1 MQWSV
6 DWLSDF
12 VQLDDLDARELGER
26 ITLHT
31 AEVDDV
37 IEPGGG
43 WPGVVVGRVVGVR
56 PHPDADKLRLV
67 TVDSGAG
74 EMEVVCGAPNVAE
87 AQKIAYAPEGTVLP
101 GGFKLEKR
109 KIRGVES
116 SGMVLSERELG
127 ISDEHEGILVLDA
140 ALPVGTPIKDVLGGS
155 SVIDV
160 DNTAIT
166 TRPDLWGHYGAA
178 RELGAVLDRP
188 VQPLPVGAELPDA
201 PAEVQVTVDVP
212 DLCPRYLG
220 WVIDGIEIAP
230 SPDWLRRRLEDV
242 GQRPINNVVDLTN
255 YIQLECGQPLHAFDL
270 RQIADQRIVV
280 RAATAGEKVTT
291 LDGVERE
298 LPAGACVIADP
309 TRAVAI
315 AGIMGL
321 ENSEVVAD
329 TSAIVLEV
337 ANFEMTS
344 IRKTAQTLG
353 LRSDSSVRFEK
364 GLDIEGV
371 PAAARRF
378 FELLKQVCPAAK
390 PRGGACDVRVPAVP
404 VPVVE
409 LPEGWIE
416 QRLGVEIGA
425 AGVDAILHRLG
436 FGSERSNGCLQVS
449 VPSWR
454 TRDVAI
460 PEDVVEEVGR
470 IFGYDR
476 IEPEPLVG
484 VLDPVPI
491 EPVRAAK
498 SRLRSILSGGC
509 GLTEF
514 YAYPVYSRAEAEQTR
529 VEVGE
534 LVVANWEDRVTP
546 HLTETLVP
554 LVVKA
559 TAENLRYRTEFGIYV
574 VQPVWDNAQRQDGLP
589 KETTHAAIALV
600 RHRGESTVLA
610 LKGVLER
617 MLVSFGARGVRLRQ
631 QANPPAWAHE
641 GRAGDIGRGKQHFGW
656 FGELHPAV
664 KRAWD
669 IDADVA
675 VAEFNLEVIA
685 EAGGKAHRM
694 DAISRFPVVPYDV
707 AIVADARTPA
717 EEVERALRGA
727 DKKLVRDVG
736 LFDVYQGENLP
747 AGKRSLA
754 YHMVFG
760 AMDRTLGTDEV
771 DRLRENVAKIIAKK
785 GWELRA

>member
-6 DWLSDF
+6 DWLADF
-12 VQLDDLDARELGER
+12 VDLDGLDPCDIGER

-37 IEPGGG
+37 LEPGGG

-56 PHPDADKLRLV
+56 AHPDADKLRLV
-67 TVDSGAG
+67 TVDPGGA

-87 AQKIAYAPEGTVLP
+87 GQKIAYAPEGTVLP
-101 GGFKLEKR
+101 GGLKLEKR

-127 ISDEHEGILVLDA
+127 ISEEHEGILVLDA
-140 ALPVGTPIKDVLGGS
+140 TLPVGTPIRDVLGGS
-155 SVIDV
+155 AVIDV

-178 RELGAVLDRP
+178 RELGAVLDRA
-188 VQPLPVGAELPDA
+188 VQPLPLGAEF
-201 PAEVQVTVDVP
+201 PASAAAVQVTVEVP
-212 DLCPRYLG
+212 ELCPRYLG

-230 SPDWLRRRLEDV
+230 SPDWLVRRLESV

-270 RQIADQRIVV
+270 RQIADQQIVV
-280 RAATAGEKVTT
+280 RPATAGEKVTT
-291 LDGVERE
+291 LDGVKRE
-298 LPAGACVIADP
+298 LPEGACVIADP

-329 TSAIVLEV
+329 TTAIVLEV

-344 IRKTAQTLG
+344 IRKTVQALG
-353 LRSDSSVRFEK
+353 LRSDSSTRFEK

-371 PAAARRF
+371 TAAARRF
-378 FELLKQVCPAAK
+378 FELLQRVCPKAK
-390 PRGGACDVRVPAVP
+390 PRGGACDIRVPAAP
-404 VPVVE
+404 APVVDVA
-409 LPEGWIE
+409 EGWIE
-416 QRLGVEIGA
+416 NRLGVVIGA
-425 AGVDAILHRLG
+425 DGVDDILHRLG
-436 FGSERSNGCLQVS
+436 FGAQRSNGRLQVS

-454 TRDVAI
+454 TRDISIA
-460 PEDVVEEVGR
+460 EDLVEEVGR
-470 IFGYDR
+470 IHGYDQ
-476 IEPEPLVG
+476 IQPEPLVG
-484 VLDPVPI
+484 PLDPVPV

-498 SRLRSILSGGC
+498 SRLRNVLSAGA

-514 YAYPVYSRAEAEQTR
+514 YAYPVYSKAEAENTR
-529 VEVGE
+529 IEAGE

-546 HLTETLVP
+546 HLTESLLP
-554 LVVKA
+554 LIVKA
-559 TAENLRYRTEFGIYV
+559 TAENLRYRSDFGMYL
-574 VQPVWDNAQRQDGLP
+574 VQPTWNAAKRVDGLP
-589 KETTHAAIALV
+589 KETTHAAIAMV
-600 RHRGESTVLA
+600 HHRGESAVLA

-617 MLVSFGARGVRLRQ
+617 VLAAFGARGVRMRQ
-631 QANPPAWAHE
+631 QVKPPAWLHE
-641 GRAGDIGRGKQHFGW
+641 GRAGDIGRGKQRFGW

-669 IDADVA
+669 IDATVA
-675 VAEFNLEVIA
+675 VAEFDLEAIA
-685 EAGGKAHRM
+685 SVGGKAHRM

-717 EEVERALRGA
+717 EEVERALRGV
-727 DKKLVRDVG
+727 DKNLVCDVR
-736 LFDVYQGENLP
+736 LFDVYEGSNLP
-747 AGKRSLA
+747 EGKRSLA

-760 AMDRTLGTDEV
+760 AMDRTLGTDEI
-771 DRLRENVAKIIAKK
+771 DRLRAGVEKIVAKN
-785 GWELRA
+785 GWELRR